1 MTLTIAMALD
11 LMTEMASGPMANLG
25 DLSRTHCLAIC
36 AFLVPANVLTTVV
49 MLAMRLQ
56 GRPWG
61 DRLPV
66 ALAAVLFA
74 TVMVLH
80 VGTWFAVGV
89 VMAPTYILLTL
100 GLVCL
105 WINGRAL
112 LTATRS
118 RPEVSAAI
126 GS

>member
-1 MTLTIAMALD
+1 MAGILLGHLGMAMDGAAIAAM
-11 LMTEMASGPMANLG
+11 G
-25 DLSRTHCLAIC
+25 DFSRAHCLAIC
-36 AFLVPANVLTTVV
+36 AFLVPANVLTTVA
-49 MLAMRLQ
+49 MLAMRIQ

-66 ALAAVLFA
+66 ALLAVLFA
-74 TVMVLH
+74 AVMVFH

-112 LTATRS
+112 LVTARS
-118 RPEVSAAI
+118 RSEISAAI

>member
-1 MTLTIAMALD
+1 MAGMLLGHGGMAMDGVAIA
-11 LMTEMASGPMANLG
+11 ASLG
-25 DLSRTHCLAIC
+25 EFSRAHCLAIC
-36 AFLVPANVLTTVV
+36 AFLVPANVLTTVA

-66 ALAAVLFA
+66 ALLAVLFA
-74 TVMVLH
+74 AVMVLH

-112 LTATRS
+112 VAARS
-118 RPEVSAAI
+118 RSEVAAAI